1 MRLEFAVWQF
11 VRIMVRLEEHA
22 AKKRGFA
29 RTSVFG
35 AWRKRWRELDKRL
48 SKLGQTDAEDFADL
62 MMKQKVVIEDATAA
76 QRAEVARVLAEVIE
90 QIKAEIKTSA
100 GDESRANDLRYEKKE
115 LEGLRSRLKRRAR

>member
-11 VRIMVRLEEHA
+11 VCIMVRLEEQA

-35 AWRKRWRELDKRL
+35 AWRKRWQELDKRL
-48 SKLGQTDAEDFADL
+48 SKLGQTDVEGFADL
-62 MMKQKVVIEDATAA
+62 MMRQKVVIEETTAA
-76 QRAEVARVLAEVIE
+76 QRAEVARVVAEVIG
-90 QIKAEIKTSA
+90 QLKTEIEKSA
-100 GDESRANDLRYEKKE
+100 GDESRASDLRYEKKE

>member
-11 VRIMVRLEEHA
+11 VRIMVRLEEQA

-35 AWRKRWRELDKRL
+35 AWRARWRELDQRL
-48 SKLGQTDAEDFADL
+48 SKLGQTDAEGFSDL
-62 MMKQKVVIEDATAA
+62 MMRQKVVIDDATAP
-76 QRAEVARVLAEVIE
+76 QRAEVARVVVDVIE
-90 QIKAEIKTSA
+90 QLKAEIKKSA
-100 GDESRANDLRYEKKE
+100 GDESRASDLRFEKKE

>member
-11 VRIMVRLEEHA
+11 VRIMVRLEEQS

-35 AWRKRWRELDKRL
+35 AWRDRWKELDKRL
-48 SKLGQTDAEDFADL
+48 SKLGQADAEGFSDL
-62 MMKQKVVIEDATAA
+62 MMRQKVVIEDATAA
-76 QRAEVARVLAEVIE
+76 QRAEVARVIVEVIE
-90 QIKAEIKTSA
+90 QLKAEIDKSA
-100 GDESRANDLRYEKKE
+100 GDESRASDLRYEKKE

>member
-1 MRLEFAVWQF
+1 LEFAVWQF

-35 AWRKRWRELDKRL
+35 AWRKRWQELDRRL
-48 SKLGQTDAEDFADL
+48 SKLGQTDGEAFADL
-62 MMKQKVVIEDATAA
+62 MLRQKVVIDDSTVA
-76 QRAEVARVLAEVIE
+76 QRAEVARVVTEVIE
-90 QIKAEIKTSA
+90 QLKAEIKNSA
-100 GDESRANDLRYEKKE
+100 GDESRESDLRFEKKE